1 MRDCENRNK
10 VINSEYREPRLIY
23 MRGDPQDTSEAIQV
37 QYKQMS
43 VIVDMDVEW
52 RWRVGA
58 VRVD

>member
-10 VINSEYREPRLIY
+10 VINSEHREPRLIY